1 VPQSTGQAATPTTA
15 VKAKSS
21 SSSLPFTGS
30 PRSLVLM
37 VIVGV
42 VLLDLGYLAAT
53 VNRRPRRQRTP

>member
-1 VPQSTGQAATPTTA
+1 VSTTTTDQATTTTTKA
-15 VKAKSS
+15 AKSS